1 MVCLGL
7 VDHQQPPAIL
17 EFRPN
22 SRRTSKWITLS
33 SVKKKK
39 KMHSFMSTLL
49 SVLLEADG
57 SEDEKTLSVIV
68 AAAAAAAA
76 AAVFCLAAFVH
87 TSGTSAELTA

>member
-22 SRRTSKWITLS
+22 SRPTSKWITVS
-33 SVKKKK
+33 SVEKKKCT
-39 KMHSFMSTLL
+39 HSFQHCYQFYSRQMDLKMK
-49 SVLLEADG
+49 
-57 SEDEKTLSVIV
+57 KTLSVIV
-68 AAAAAAAA
+68 AAAAAAA